1 MSGISFSFKKKNT
14 GPKVQAVNKRGF
26 EKVEEDKDDIE
37 IITGVDEKGI
47 AGTKPKE
54 VKEEL
59 VIPLIQTNRWD
70 EKVLKQKNG
79 QPKKSGVSDGAA
91 KANAKQFT
99 DDVKDDVAAAVI
111 SQANK
116 FLQIQETKGKKRS
129 RNEYPAVTS
138 KSSP

>member
-1 MSGISFSFKKKNT
+1 MSGKLLLVMKLFIQYTISGISFSFKKKNT

-59 VIPLIQTNRWD
+59 VIPLIQS
-70 EKVLKQKNG
+70 E
-79 QPKKSGVSDGAA
+79 
-91 KANAKQFT
+91 
-99 DDVKDDVAAAVI
+99 
-111 SQANK
+111 
-116 FLQIQETKGKKRS
+116 
-129 RNEYPAVTS
+129 
-138 KSSP
+138 

>member
-1 MSGISFSFKKKNT
+1 MSRRYAAYDMLITYAVFLQYTISGISFSFKKKNT

-59 VIPLIQTNRWD
+59 VIPLIQS
-70 EKVLKQKNG
+70 E
-79 QPKKSGVSDGAA
+79 
-91 KANAKQFT
+91 
-99 DDVKDDVAAAVI
+99 
-111 SQANK
+111 
-116 FLQIQETKGKKRS
+116 
-129 RNEYPAVTS
+129 
-138 KSSP
+138 